1 MTNKQDMTLDQ
12 QRANHAW
19 RSIEDLKRLRPNEQ
33 KEYAGEAKKLP
44 VRIMNSGLG
53 QALAFIR
60 SKARDKKTALS
71 RLHDDLTDWTLKE
84 RGLPGAV
91 PDSLLV
97 SICKGDALF
106 LRRATDE
113 VLAYLEWLNRFAEAE
128 GMTDG
133 TEQTA

>member
-1 MTNKQDMTLDQ
+1 MTRKQDKTLDQ

-19 RSIEDLKRLRPNEQ
+19 QVIEQLKTRSANEQ

-60 SKARDKKTALS
+60 SKARDKKTAL
-71 RLHDDLTDWTLKE
+71 RQLHDDLTDWTLKE
-84 RGLPGAV
+84 RGLPGDD
-91 PDSLLV
+91 PQSLLV